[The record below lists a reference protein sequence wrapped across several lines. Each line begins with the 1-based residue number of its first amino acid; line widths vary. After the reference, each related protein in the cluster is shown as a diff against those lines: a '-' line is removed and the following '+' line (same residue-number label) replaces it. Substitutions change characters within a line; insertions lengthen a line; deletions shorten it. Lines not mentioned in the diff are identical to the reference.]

1 MDKFARMEELLK
13 RHKYNKARM
22 IFLENHLKRLT
33 PENHDDYIQGKVY
46 RNGHSESAPLF
57 VMEAGEEI
65 ALLNK
70 VEETAYEYKEKCQSN
85 YNTARYETENELLQL
100 KYSINMVEDGLDIID
115 RIQKK
120 YKTVIEMYYI
130 NNSRME
136 DIADCIHISRSR
148 CYELCKEAVGWMA
161 NVVYGEN
168 TAV

>member
-1 MDKFARMEELLK
+1 MDKLTRMEDLLK
-13 RHKYNKARM
+13 KHKYNKARM

-33 PENHDDYIQGKVY
+33 SENHDDYIQSKAYKAG
-46 RNGHSESAPLF
+46 RSESAPLF
-57 VMEAGEEI
+57 VMEAGKEI

-70 VEETAYEYKEKCQSN
+70 VEETAYEYREKCQSN
-85 YNTARYETENELLQL
+85 YDTARSETESELQQL
-100 KYSINMVEDGLDIID
+100 KYSVNIVEDGLDIVG
-115 RIQKK
+115 RVHKK

-130 NNSRME
+130 NSSRME

-161 NVVYGEN
+161 SVVYGED